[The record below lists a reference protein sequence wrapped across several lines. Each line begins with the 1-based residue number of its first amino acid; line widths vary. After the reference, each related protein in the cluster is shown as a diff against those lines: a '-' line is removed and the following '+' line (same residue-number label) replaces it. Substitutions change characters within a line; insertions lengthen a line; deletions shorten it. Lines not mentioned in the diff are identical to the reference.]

1 MPAPVIPAWRP
12 AVAVGAVDCQNECKT
27 KECGNFDVP
36 VFPTLRVFKPNST
49 KREDGKDI
57 DAIPDVSV
65 LRQSIITNLEKYM
78 DPSLGLKP
86 AHTEEVHG
94 FFQKNNVMYLALIF
108 EKNDSFVGREVI
120 LDMQQY
126 ENIAVR
132 RVLSSEKKLVEE
144 YNVTAFPSAYLL
156 SSNGS
161 SAIKVQEETRS
172 SYTSFLRDRSGSN
185 KKTLMLKVQNEIT
198 PPPSRVPD
206 AEHPTE
212 ATPWK
217 YTDRSKLYMA
227 DLESVLH
234 CSLRVNK
241 AKFPVLKGEQ
251 LETLKRYVAVL
262 AKYFPKHDSLNEFLY
277 SLDNSLENLKESNI
291 SHSDLED
298 VLKKSNP
305 PAVLR
310 KKARWMGCQGSKPH
324 YRGYSC
330 SVWVLFHLLTVQ
342 ASQYAKQDAD
352 PLEVL
357 QTMRE
362 FMHHF
367 YYCRDCSKHFEGMA
381 KESMDQVKSRDEA
394 ILWLWERHNTVNMR
408 VKNQS
413 NEDPKF
419 PKTLWPPSNLCP
431 LCHNN
436 LSESPWNKTEV
447 LSFLQRHYSLTN
459 IENDELTRHRR
470 EVDEEAHMKGKDHR
484 LLGYKGEERGWNK
497 SEQEEGEERKAE
509 LVDIVVKREVSGLK
523 RQTRKAAVLATKKK
537 QWMNKRDT
545 ILLSIADDGHRAVH
559 YATSQE
565 YLRQRGL

>member
-1 MPAPVIPAWRP
+1 MKYGRWYGVDGGGEQMMGGADSSPPLYLPPPAGFDPCPPFPPHTISASSSPA
-12 AVAVGAVDCQNECKT
+12 QS
-27 KECGNFDVP
+27 CGF
-36 VFPTLRVFKPNST
+36 
-49 KREDGKDI
+49 G
-57 DAIPDVSV
+57 
-65 LRQSIITNLEKYM
+65 
-78 DPSLGLKP
+78 SLPPISPPL
-86 AHTEEVHG
+86 AHPPLTPLTEEVHG

-108 EKNDSFVGREVI
+108 EENDSFVGREVI

-144 YNVTAFPSAYLL
+144 YNVTTFPSAYLL

-198 PPPSRVPD
+198 PPPSRVPG
-206 AEHPTE
+206 AE
-212 ATPWK
+212 
-217 YTDRSKLYMA
+217 SKLYMA

-241 AKFPVLKGEQ
+241 AKFPVLKEEQ

-262 AKYFPKHDSLNEFLY
+262 AQVSTKGDISIFQYLYIMTGWFCKRDAAPQTKIIGLLQKFLG
-277 SLDNSLENLKESNI
+277 E
-291 SHSDLED
+291 
-298 VLKKSNP
+298 P

-342 ASQYAKQDAD
+342 ASRYGNQQGLD

-357 QTMRE
+357 QTMRG

-367 YYCRDCSKHFEGMA
+367 YYCRSCSEHFEGMA
-381 KESMDQVKSRDEA
+381 KKSMDQVKSRDEA

-408 VKNQS
+408 S

-419 PKTLWPPSNLCP
+419 PKTRWPPSNLCP

-447 LSFLQRHYSLTN
+447 LSFLQRHYSPTN

-470 EVDEEAHMKGKDHR
+470 EVDGEAYMKDKDHG
-484 LLGYKGEERGWNK
+484 LLGDKGEERGWNRTYPGADP
-497 SEQEEGEERKAE
+497 EGAVMRFHTRFRPHCGAE
-509 LVDIVVKREVSGLK
+509 GKD
-523 RQTRKAAVLATKKK
+523 
-537 QWMNKRDT
+537 
-545 ILLSIADDGHRAVH
+545 LSFQIK
-559 YATSQE
+559 
-565 YLRQRGL
+565 